1 MKPAGIL
8 TTLRAV
14 LVLSIVLA
22 LSVSAAPAADNRP
35 WTVMVYHAGPSV
47 ADPATEGFFRELAGG
62 ASADVNVLL
71 ASNYPV
77 LPAQPDFRGYYRL
90 VPGEAAHFETAQAV
104 PAHDPATP
112 EGLSAFLASARA
124 NCPAQR
130 YALVLVD
137 HGAPPGSGNLLDGVL
152 HDVQS
157 GKTLHLADGTGLVP
171 VLDQWRQAS
180 ARPLDLLC
188 LAGPGRMHWENAL
201 ALGDRVLRLT
211 GLEDPS
217 SVMMPGLGAWISQI
231 GADPPDLDQAAVRL
245 AQVAS
250 GEGAKGVTALDLQAF
265 PPLGNGIHTL
275 ATKLLLA
282 RAGGQAEALG
292 DLRAA
297 LPTLA
302 SAGGLEFTDLGR
314 LLDRLLTGGCG
325 ASAAQA
331 AQSLKSLW
339 AGVVLA
345 HFPDPG
351 PATTTG
357 LSLYY
362 PADPAGYQAVYDGTV
377 ASAVTVWDSYVK
389 GLSLLKPGDH
399 LLMSSSNGV
408 TLKLGDEDPVLV
420 DAVVQALDAEAD
432 EIRFGGSITFGTT
445 GSLAFSGLAVR
456 LSALIDSGSVQVVRH
471 PTVTGSIPSA
481 ALGPFSVE
489 NVTAA
494 WDGAGFHLWGTL
506 KVSDLPLAGTSLG
519 MSATLSL
526 TVGTDGSVTP
536 GSLQLNEV
544 TVSRGSFLL
553 TGSGSIEPD
562 PYRIRFSGQAQFGV
576 PVQATLT
583 VTDFVATLDG
593 QVLSYGT
600 VQFSTGTLSWG
611 HLTVSGVKAS
621 WNGQEI
627 AFGGTLSVSGV
638 NFLGATAN
646 FSGSVTGAFGLA
658 SGSPALTRI
667 EAPQVNAGVGEVSL
681 SGNALFQP
689 GPDRLVIGG
698 TLTAGTVGTF
708 ALAGLEVG
716 LDGSLLNAGT
726 LTWAGQEIHLWA
738 LTLSNLQVT
747 LDSQWIGLSGTF
759 RIGGIPVFGKIYT
772 LEGHGG
778 IRLGI
783 RSGKL
788 DVTGFDIDS
797 VTVTDGSPGKAALNA
812 GLFNGAVA
820 WDAATRCLV
829 VDGPFQVPGLGTL
842 TVTGFRL
849 QLDGTVVQYGSW
861 DFQGDQLVLGG
872 LTILNPQVIVSNTWF
887 GVYGTARIDNL
898 ALLGS
903 SFQLQGTVNLTASFT
918 GGVPSITTL
927 SLANV
932 TLTGPGMS
940 FSGSAAYDGAA
951 KTLTLSG
958 GATLNGL
965 GTFSVSGFKVKP
977 DGTVVSCGTWS
988 YQSSILVLG
997 GLKVLN
1003 PQVTLSAQGLSAQG
1017 TLSLPN
1023 VNLLGAAWTFSGT
1036 VSLSASF
1043 AGGSFSLTSLSVS
1056 GLSATYGSL
1065 CFTGG
1070 AAFNAGNPG
1079 TLTLNGTLQTP
1090 NYGNFQVSGLV
1101 VDTTGQVV
1109 GYGTI
1114 AYNAPQINLSG
1125 ATLSNLSLTL
1135 TGSGLTVGGTLSVGN
1150 LGIAGGTCSL
1160 TTSATASFCVSAGN
1174 LKLTALTLS
1183 EVSFGGNGF
1192 NFTGAL
1198 AWNGVTQRLLFSGSF
1213 SFSNLF
1219 SGSVTGLEM
1228 GLDGTVHTFGALAA
1242 SVTQVTVNGFT
1253 LQNFSV
1259 VLTSQQ
1265 LTLKAAVS
1273 ASGIPLAGG
1282 SLSLGAQATAAF
1294 KVTPSGLGFQSLTV
1308 DQVSFQSAFFS
1319 LSGGV
1324 TILSSPTRL
1333 KMNGTIT
1340 IPGYGG
1346 LAVTGLEI
1354 GLDGKVYSYGAIA
1367 CTLPT
1372 LTVGGF
1378 TLSNLTVGWNGSA
1391 VSVGGSIG
1399 IGNIP
1404 VGGSK
1409 ASFSLGGTAVF
1420 KYSTSGGWSLAAVN
1434 NLTVSGGVGNFTV
1447 TGTGA
1452 ILPELA
1458 CVDINGKLKFGSYG
1472 ELAVSNLR
1480 VRQNG
1485 SVLSYGQIS
1494 GSLSNLK
1501 VGAVTFSNISAGLS
1515 GTQAFVSGAVSLD
1528 TTSVDL
1534 SASGQVSLGIANGVV
1549 KVNSFSLTGLSGSFN
1564 GFSFSGSAVY
1574 LSASGAFDISGSVA
1588 LTQAFNASLQHL
1600 VVNTQGTVL
1609 SVQAVTAGLKIG
1621 GYSFGGSVKFP
1632 AAGQVEITG
1641 SFGMPAFLSGSAAG
1655 GSIKLKK
1662 HPGGGVLGSG
1672 WDVLAGSISIPSFKI
1687 GGYSF
1692 GGANF
1697 TCDQTHVAGGA
1708 KLSIPAMA
1716 TVEFSFDIGW
1726 NGQFNGACLIASGMK
1741 IPLASTGL
1749 FLAGAGGCIYH
1760 HTTPSDYWEI
1770 MLTGTVTDASGM
1782 LGIKAVLEVETTGHI
1797 VGTGTVLVSNY
1808 PFSSAQVDI
1817 NIPAKQV
1824 GFSAWLGQDP
1834 NTGIGAYGCYIQG
1847 RLGATFNWGGPWV
1860 IGSGHVGL
1868 EVFGFDFLGV
1878 SAAFGVNYPYYPYTY
1893 GSYSCEKLRGSGIS
1907 AAGEMWWGCAYG
1919 GTIYRSGSGWDV
1931 DLFSCCD

>member
-1 MKPAGIL
+1 MKPAGTLKKLSVILVLAAIL
-8 TTLRAV
+8 TLWAG
-14 LVLSIVLA
+14 
-22 LSVSAAPAADNRP
+22 AAPSAGTRP
-35 WTVMVYHAGPSV
+35 WTVMICHAGTPV
-47 ADPATEGFFRELAGG
+47 ADPVIDGFVRELARGT
-62 ASADVNVLL
+62 SAGTHVLL
-71 ASNYPV
+71 ATNYPV
-77 LPAQPDFRGYYRL
+77 LADQPDFKGYYHL
-90 VPGEAAHFETAQAV
+90 VEGEPARFETVQAV
-104 PAHDPATP
+104 PDFDPATP
-112 EGLSAFLASARA
+112 EALSAFLEYARV
-124 NCPAQR
+124 NRPAER

-137 HGAPPGSGNLLDGVL
+137 HGAPPGAGNPLDGVL

-157 GKTLHLADGTGLVP
+157 GKSLHLADGTGLPP
-171 VLDQWRQAS
+171 VLDLWRQAS

-217 SVMMPGLGAWISQI
+217 SVTMPGLGAWISQI
-231 GADPPDLDQAAVRL
+231 GADPLDLDQVAVRL
-245 AQVAS
+245 AQVVS

-275 ATKLLLA
+275 AMKLLLA
-282 RAGGQAEALG
+282 RAGGQAGALG

-345 HFPDPG
+345 HFPDQG
-351 PATTTG
+351 SATTTG

-362 PADPAGYQAVYDGTV
+362 PADPSGYQAVYDGTV
-377 ASAVTVWDSYVK
+377 ASAVTLWDSYVK
-389 GLSLLKPGDH
+389 GLSLLEPGDH
-399 LLMSSSNGV
+399 LLMSSTNGV

-432 EIRFGGSITFGTT
+432 EIRFGGSITFGTS

-456 LSALIDSGSVQVVRH
+456 LSTLIASGDVQVVRY

-489 NVTAA
+489 AVTAA

-506 KVSDLPLAGTSLG
+506 KVPDLPLAGTSLG
-519 MSATLSL
+519 MSATLTLS
-526 TVGTDGSVTP
+526 VGTDGAVTL
-536 GSLQLNEV
+536 GSMQLNEI

-562 PYRIRFSGQAQFGV
+562 PYRIRFSGQALFGA
-576 PVQATLT
+576 PVSASLS

-593 QVLSYGT
+593 QVLGYGT
-600 VQFSTGTLSWG
+600 VQFSTGTLAWG
-611 HLTVSGVKAS
+611 HLAVSGVTAS

-627 AFGGTLSVSGV
+627 TFGGTLSISGV
-638 NFLGATAN
+638 NFLGAAAG
-646 FSGSVTGAFGLA
+646 FSGTVNGAFGLA
-658 SGSPALTRI
+658 SGSPALTRL
-667 EAPQVNAGVGEVSL
+667 EVPQVNAAVGEVSL

-698 TLTAGTVGTF
+698 TLMAGAVGTF
-708 ALAGLEVG
+708 TFAGLEVG
-716 LDGSLLNAGT
+716 LDGSILSAGT

-738 LTLSNLQVT
+738 LTLSNLQVS
-747 LDSQWIGLSGTF
+747 LGSQWIALSGTF
-759 RIGGIPVFGKIYT
+759 RIGGIPVFGKTYAF
-772 LEGHGG
+772 EGHGG

-783 RSGKL
+783 RNGKL

-797 VTVTDGSPGKAALNA
+797 VTVTDGSPGKATLNA
-812 GLFNGAVA
+812 GLFNGAVT
-820 WDAATRCLV
+820 WDDATRCLLIN
-829 VDGPFQVPGLGTL
+829 GPFQIPGLGTL
-842 TVTGFRL
+842 TVTGFMI
-849 QLDGTVVQYGSW
+849 QLNGTVVQYGSW

-872 LTILNPQVIVSNTWF
+872 LTILNPQV
-887 GVYGTARIDNL
+887 
-898 ALLGS
+898 
-903 SFQLQGTVNLTASFT
+903 
-918 GGVPSITTL
+918 
-927 SLANV
+927 
-932 TLTGPGMS
+932 
-940 FSGSAAYDGAA
+940 
-951 KTLTLSG
+951 
-958 GATLNGL
+958 
-965 GTFSVSGFKVKP
+965 
-977 DGTVVSCGTWS
+977 
-988 YQSSILVLG
+988 
-997 GLKVLN
+997 
-1003 PQVTLSAQGLSAQG
+1003 TLSAQGFSAQG

-1023 VNLLGAAWTFSGT
+1023 VNLLGAAWTFSGN

-1043 AGGSFSLTSLSVS
+1043 AGGAFSLTSLSVG
-1056 GLSATYGSL
+1056 GLTAAYGSL
-1065 CFTGG
+1065 SFTGG
-1070 AAFNAGNPG
+1070 AAYTAGNPG

-1090 NYGNFQVSGLV
+1090 SYGNFQVSNLV
-1101 VDTTGQVV
+1101 VDTNGQVIS
-1109 GYGTI
+1109 YGTI
-1114 AYNAPQINLSG
+1114 ACSAPQINLSG

-1135 TGSGLTVGGTLSVGN
+1135 SGGGLTVGGTLAVGN

-1160 TTSATASFCVSAGN
+1160 TTTATASFGVSAGSF
-1174 LKLTALTLS
+1174 KLTALTLS
-1183 EVSFGGNGF
+1183 DVSFGGSGF

-1228 GLDGTVHTFGALAA
+1228 GLDGTVHSFGSLAA

-1282 SLSLGAQATAAF
+1282 SLSFSAQATAVF
-1294 KVTPSGLGFQSLTV
+1294 KVTTTGLGFQSLSV

-1354 GLDGKVYSYGAIA
+1354 GLDGKVYSYGSIA

-1372 LTVGGF
+1372 LSIGGF
-1378 TLSNLTVGWNGSA
+1378 TLSNLTVGWNGAA

-1409 ASFSLGGTAVF
+1409 ASFSLGGTACF
-1420 KYSTSGGWSLAAVN
+1420 KYSTSSGWALSAFN

-1447 TGTGA
+1447 TGTGT
-1452 ILPELA
+1452 ILPELD

-1501 VGAVTFSNISAGLS
+1501 VGAVTFSNITANLSA
-1515 GTQAFVSGAVSLD
+1515 TQAFVFGAVSLD

-1534 SASGQVSLGIANGVV
+1534 SASGQVSLGIANGAV

-1564 GFSFSGSAVY
+1564 GFSFNGSAVY
-1574 LSASGAFDISGSVA
+1574 LSASSAFDISGSVA
-1588 LTQAFNASLQHL
+1588 LSQAFNASLQHL

-1609 SVQAVTAGLKIG
+1609 SVQAVTTGLKIG
-1621 GYSFGGSVKFP
+1621 GYRFGGSVKFP

-1641 SFGMPAFLSGSAAG
+1641 SFGMPAFLNGSAAG

-1697 TCDQTHVAGGA
+1697 ICDQTHVAGGA

-1770 MLTGTVTDASGM
+1770 MLTGTVTDATGM

-1878 SAAFGVNYPYYPYTY
+1878 SAAFGVNYPYYPYAY
-1893 GSYSCEKLRGSGIS
+1893 GSYSCEKLRGNGVS

-1919 GTIYRSGSGWDV
+1919 GTIFRSGSGWDV